1 MPGFT
6 ILKELKETPA
16 KLKGEYTRVYLPKGT
31 VCEGDS
37 EPRKNVIENENENDY
52 GGKYYR
58 VSCEI
63 EGNKYDNIDLY
74 ETEKGWG
81 WQQTAGRRKNNRT
94 AKKQRKNRR
103 SSRHRARRLR

>member
-1 MPGFT
+1 MSRFT
-6 ILKELKETPA
+6 ILKELRETPA
-16 KLKGEYTRVYLPKGT
+16 RLYKRVDLPEGT
-31 VCEGDS
+31 VCEGDGK
-37 EPRKNVIENENENDY
+37 PHKNVNVNGYDY
-52 GGKYYR
+52 GGEYYK

-74 ETEKGWG
+74 KTEKGWG
-81 WQQTAGRRKNNRT
+81 WQQTGGRRKNNRT